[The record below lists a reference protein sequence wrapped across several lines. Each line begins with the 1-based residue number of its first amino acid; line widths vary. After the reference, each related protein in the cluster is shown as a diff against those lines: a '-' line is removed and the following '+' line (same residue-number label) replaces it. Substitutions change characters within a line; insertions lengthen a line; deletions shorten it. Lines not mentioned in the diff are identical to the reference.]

1 MSLNDLETL
10 NLGWNKVEELPVRF
24 GKPLV
29 NLRTL
34 DLTGNRIK
42 SLANEVFLGLTV
54 REIF

>member
-1 MSLNDLETL
+1 MNLQDLESL
-10 NLGWNKVEELPVRF
+10 NLGGNRVEELPVRF

-54 REIF
+54 REYF